1 MIPTTVAAVLMVGH
15 FVISIFNVPLG
26 QPVIVTLPMQTMEM
40 CEQYAGLIEATT
52 KLDIEY
58 SLVTRTRCYT
68 YEEFMIQRQAQM
80 DRQNGVAPK
89 ETPKKPAESG
99 DTQ

>member
-1 MIPTTVAAVLMVGH
+1 MITPIAAVLMVGH

-26 QPVIVTLPMQTMEM
+26 QPVIVTLPMATMEM
-40 CEQYAGLIEATT
+40 CEKYAELITATT

-58 SLVTRTRCYT
+58 TLVTKTQCYT
-68 YEEFMIQRQAQM
+68 YDDFMARRQQQL
-80 DRQNGVAPK
+80 DRQNGVVPSD
-89 ETPKKPAESG
+89 TPTKPAESG